1 MAKTK
6 AKICVI
12 VPVYNVEK
20 YIKNCLESLIHQTM
34 KEIEIVC
41 VNDGSTDDSAK
52 VIEKYTKKDDR
63 IKLINQENQ
72 GVAAARNTGLKA
84 AKNIK
89 YLMFCDPDDE
99 FDVMMCE
106 KMYKAIEKS
115 EADMACCGMAV
126 EYEVHDEKERDDN
139 AYYRLKFRGK
149 VYIDDNIMRKT
160 DTSLCDKIFRNSIVQ
175 EYKISFPDGLKNED
189 YYFYMA
195 YASVSNTAFYLNQRL
210 YKYVRR
216 EGSIMS
222 EDFDQNSY
230 SPDHLLVAIKLFEF
244 YSKNNFVKQHTD
256 LFWTQFVESYWF
268 SYTHSAKKFRK
279 KIHDIAVK
287 FIDKYYAKNEP
298 TIPKV
303 RTQVIMIK
311 RNNIYYRVLR
321 RGKGLITRPYL
332 KLNLAYRQQEH
343 INKQIDD
350 LEAKLSD
357 LESRIDNLLENK

>member
-20 YIKNCLESLIHQTM
+20 YIKNCLESLTHQTM
-34 KEIEIVC
+34 KEIEMIF

-52 VIEKYTKKDDR
+52 VIEKYATKDER
-63 IKLINQENQ
+63 VKLINQENQ
-72 GVAAARNTGLKA
+72 GVAAARNTGLNA
-84 AKNIK
+84 AKNAE

-99 FDVMMCE
+99 FDLTMCE
-106 KMYKAIEKS
+106 KMYKAIEQS
-115 EADMACCGMAV
+115 GADMACCGMEV
-126 EYEVHDEKERDDN
+126 EYEVHDEKERDDS

-160 DTSLCDKIFRNSIVQ
+160 DTSLCDKIFRNAIVK
-175 EYKISFPDGLKNED
+175 EYNIDFPNGLKNED

-222 EDFDQNSY
+222 GDFDQNSY
-230 SPDHLLVAIKLFEF
+230 SPDHLLIATKLFDF
-244 YSKNNFVKQHTD
+244 YQKNDFISQHTD

-268 SYTHSAKKFRK
+268 SYTHSAKKFHK

-287 FIDKYYAKNEP
+287 FIDEHFAKNEP

-303 RTQVIMIK
+303 RAQVIMIK
-311 RNNIYYRVLR
+311 RNNIYYKALR
-321 RGKGLITRPYL
+321 RSKDLIRKPYL
-332 KLNLAYRQQEH
+332 KLNLAYRQQDH
-343 INKQIDD
+343 INKQIED

-357 LESRIDNLLENK
+357 LDSRIDNLLEK